1 MDRRSF
7 LRAAGA
13 AGVTG
18 TAATSGC
25 LGFELSQGGV
35 PPVVE
40 DRPDAVYY
48 PSHVEE
54 MKMAGMGKGGDYA
67 VAVMYSFPHRFWN
80 VNGESVE
87 RTDIREDDA
96 VHLMA
101 AVWDPD
107 TGQVLPD
114 TGLSVEILRGEELV
128 SQEVIYPMLSQPMG
142 FHYGANFSLPGDD
155 TYTVRA
161 DVGAVATR
169 KTGAFRGKFA
179 RPATVDVP
187 FEYSESAVNE
197 IAFRTL
203 ENAGK
208 PGAVEPMSMEM
219 VPPSTAPAADALPG
233 RVLGQAV
240 SNDAVLVATVL
251 DAPPAGVD
259 GDGSY
264 LAVSA
269 RTPHNRML
277 LPAMALDAT
286 LTRGGG
292 TVFEGE
298 LTATLDPDLSY
309 HYGAVVDGV
318 KAGDRLELAPTVWP
332 QTARHEGYETAF
344 GALLGGMPPATIAVE
359 G

>member
-7 LRAAGA
+7 LRAASATGLA
-13 AGVTG
+13 G
-18 TAATSGC
+18 TAATAGC

-35 PPVVE
+35 PPVLE
-40 DRPDAVYY
+40 ERPDAVYY
-48 PSHVEE
+48 PTHVEAME
-54 MKMAGMGKGGDYA
+54 MAGMGSGGDYA
-67 VAVMYSFPHRFWN
+67 VAVMYSLPHRFWN

-87 RTDIREDDA
+87 RTDIRQDDA

-101 AVWDPD
+101 AVWDP
-107 TGQVLPD
+107 GSGKVLPD
-114 TGLSVEILRGEELV
+114 TGLSVEILQGGDLV

-142 FHYGANFSLPGDD
+142 FHYGANFPLPEDG

-161 DVGAVATR
+161 DVGAVGTR
-169 KTGAFRGKFA
+169 KTGDFREKFA
-179 RPATVDVP
+179 EPAQIDVE
-187 FEYSESAVNE
+187 FEYSESTVNDIE
-197 IAFRTL
+197 VRNL
-203 ENAGK
+203 DNAGE
-208 PGAVEPMSMEM
+208 PGAVEPMSMDM
-219 VPPSTAPAADALPG
+219 VPNSMAPETGDLPG
-233 RVLGQAV
+233 RLLGEAT

-251 DAPPAGVD
+251 DSPPSGVD

-269 RTPHNRML
+269 RTPYNRML

-286 LTRGGG
+286 LTRGGES
-292 TVFEGE
+292 VYDDA

-318 KAGDRLELAPTVWP
+318 ESGDELELTPTVQP

-344 GALLGGMPPATIAVE
+344 GALLGGMPPATISVE